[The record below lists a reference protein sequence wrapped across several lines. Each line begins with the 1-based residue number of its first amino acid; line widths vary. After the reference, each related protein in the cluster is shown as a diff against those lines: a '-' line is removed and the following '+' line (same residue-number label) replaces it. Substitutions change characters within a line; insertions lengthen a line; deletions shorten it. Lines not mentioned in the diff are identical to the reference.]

1 MVTFKAQAFSGCYGC
16 FYRNVRNTGKA
27 LVVSGDGVGDWGL
40 RRTAA
45 QGEMK
50 PRPRLMAFGVLL
62 EG

>member
-1 MVTFKAQAFSGCYGC
+1 M

-40 RRTAA
+40 RRTVAE
-45 QGEMK
+45 GEMK
-50 PRPRLMAFGVLL
+50 PRPRLMAFGALL